1 VNNLLPWE
9 PGWQIEIAKPVQKTM
24 CANPGIKEG
33 FAGYFCSSVYTT
45 PPIKN
50 IHFDVFAA

>member
-1 VNNLLPWE
+1 L
-9 PGWQIEIAKPVQKTM
+9 QIEIAKPVQKTI
-24 CANPGIKEG
+24 CANPGSKEG

-45 PPIKN
+45 SPLKN